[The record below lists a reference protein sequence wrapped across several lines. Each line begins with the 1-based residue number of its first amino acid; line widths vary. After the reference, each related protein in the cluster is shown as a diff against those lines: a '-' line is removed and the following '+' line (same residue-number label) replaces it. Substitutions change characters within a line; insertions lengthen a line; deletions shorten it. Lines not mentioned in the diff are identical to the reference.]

1 MMVSGIVLTT
11 IGVHA
16 AVIGPS
22 LSVYGK
28 GTPGLFGGLVAGGL
42 SLVAI
47 GVALIVVGGS
57 RVPQRSLVRQAA
69 PAGSGASE
77 GAAEVLTP
85 PD

>member
-28 GTPGLFGGLVAGGL
+28 GSPGVFGGLVAGGL

-57 RVPQRSLVRQAA
+57 RVPQRAWGA
-69 PAGSGASE
+69 PGGAGW
-77 GAAEVLTP
+77 LWRF
-85 PD
+85 